1 MEGIMKHREWILVLA
16 LMSASANAAE
26 SWGNCNGCSEPQAQR
41 AALLVAPR
49 IIFGSHDVY
58 VADFERGIVRKF
70 TVTWEF
76 DAEFREWES
85 TVWPSA
91 TEPYIAHEFAQVV
104 TAMKADIT
112 SLEAGKPVPVEIVG
126 SAYDVVHSSV
136 NQQRVANYIIENMN
150 IWETIGAPVFVP
162 LSVFRKIVDL
172 NLTISVTF
180 ADGSTAKFAL
190 TGLDGSLGELT
201 YVFELLDDSA
211 RDADGNVIPDSA
223 ADAAPFDGTFTSEG
237 RAQQIIN
244 FIETRYTP
252 HIGFAIRCSSKQ
264 YRDHI
269 VVTCRRN

>member
-1 MEGIMKHREWILVLA
+1 MKHREWILVLA
-16 LMSASANAAE
+16 VMSASANAE
-26 SWGNCNGCSEPQAQR
+26 DYWGNCSDCSDPQAQS
-41 AALLVAPR
+41 AAVQAAPR
-49 IIFGSHDVY
+49 TIFGPHDVY
-58 VADFERGIVRKF
+58 VTDFEREIVRKF

-85 TVWPSA
+85 TVSTSA
-91 TEPYIAHEFAQVV
+91 TEPYIAHEFAQIV
-104 TAMKADIT
+104 TAMKTDIR
-112 SLEAGKPVPVEIVG
+112 SLEAGKLVPAEIVG

-136 NQQRVANYIIENMN
+136 NQQRVASYIIDNMT
-150 IWETIGAPVFVP
+150 IWESIGAPVFVP
-162 LSVFRKIVDL
+162 LSIFRKIVDL

-223 ADAAPFDGTFTSEG
+223 ADAAPFDGRFTSED

-244 FIETRYTP
+244 FIETWYTP
-252 HIGFAIRCSSKQ
+252 NIGFVIKCSSKQ
-264 YRDHI
+264 YGNHI
-269 VVTCRRN
+269 IVTCKRR